1 METFTA
7 IFTQLGVDSSLVQ
20 QFFIILI
27 VFIITQFL
35 FLGKLQEV
43 IENREEK
50 TTKLENSADDILEKV
65 KKMQLEYNSKI
76 DEANRTAMSSSAD
89 KKQKINQKYSEQYKQ
104 TEKEVSAYVDQSRN
118 SFENEVE
125 ANKANYL
132 ADADTLAQTLVQK
145 ILQ

>member
-7 IFTQLGVDSSLVQ
+7 IFTQLGVDSSLVP
-20 QFFIILI
+20 QFFIILAI
-27 VFIITQFL
+27 FIITQFL

-65 KKMQLEYNSKI
+65 KKMQVEYNSKI
-76 DEANRTAMSSSAD
+76 DEANRKALSTTTDA
-89 KKQKINQKYSEQYKQ
+89 KQKINQKFTEQYKS
-104 TEKEVSAYVDQSRN
+104 TEKEVNAYVDQSRHN
-118 SFENEVE
+118 FSNELE
-125 ANKANYL
+125 MNKETYL
-132 ADADTLAQTLVQK
+132 ADADNLAQSLVQK

>member
-7 IFTQLGVDSSLVQ
+7 IFTQLGVDSSLVP
-20 QFFIILI
+20 QFFIILAI
-27 VFIITQFL
+27 FIITQFL

-65 KKMQLEYNSKI
+65 KKMQVEYNSKI
-76 DEANRTAMSSSAD
+76 DEANRKALSTTTDA
-89 KKQKINQKYSEQYKQ
+89 KQKITQKFTDQYKS
-104 TEKEVSAYVDQSRN
+104 TEKEVNAYVDQSRHN
-118 SFENEVE
+118 FSNELE
-125 ANKANYL
+125 MNKENYL
-132 ADADTLAQTLVQK
+132 ADADNLAQSLVQK